1 MKKCLV
7 LFICITIVLSLI
19 GCTPAKDE
27 HKIFVI
33 FPSARLLEQPDT
45 LDVYNGS
52 GELLESIS
60 TDGKCAHQIQYN
72 DLRYE
77 EVITI
82 YSHTLNKTAE
92 FMTIKSYVDDARGA
106 GVWGSVETS
115 DFTIMMDVDYETGEF
130 KAEWGGDSEYALWR
144 DGGFNIKYTLF

>member
-52 GELLESIS
+52 GEL
-60 TDGKCAHQIQYN
+60 
-72 DLRYE
+72 
-77 EVITI
+77 
-82 YSHTLNKTAE
+82 
-92 FMTIKSYVDDARGA
+92 
-106 GVWGSVETS
+106 
-115 DFTIMMDVDYETGEF
+115 
-130 KAEWGGDSEYALWR
+130 
-144 DGGFNIKYTLF
+144 